1 MKVLMPIS
9 ETGTSIRPKKMNQE
23 SSGFSLLELLVV
35 ITIIGL
41 IAGTAVLSVG
51 VLGGN
56 QDTQGEAL
64 RLQAILKLL
73 QEDALMQSRD
83 YGIVFSSTS
92 YQFYI
97 YDHQLRSWL
106 ETKNETFLL
115 KHELRP
121 PLRISLAMDGQDLIL
136 SESISE
142 NMHYL
147 GEPHVLILSSG
158 EMTPFKLGLS
168 QLANDHLLLTGK
180 LDGTVDIFSDES
192 L

>member
-1 MKVLMPIS
+1 MPIS
-9 ETGTSIRPKKMNQE
+9 ETGTSIRPRKINQG

-35 ITIIGL
+35 VTIIGL
-41 IAGTAVLSVG
+41 IAGAAVLSVG
-51 VLGGN
+51 VLGSN
-56 QDTQGEAL
+56 QSTQSEAL

-73 QEDALMQSRD
+73 HEDALMQSRD
-83 YGIVFSSTS
+83 YGIVFSSTG

-121 PLRISLAMDGQDLIL
+121 PLRISLVMDEQDLIL
-136 SESISE
+136 AESISE
-142 NMHYL
+142 KIPYL

-168 QLANDHLLLTGK
+168 QLAGDHLLLTGK
-180 LDGTVDIFSDES
+180 LDGTVDVFNDEP
-192 L
+192 